1 MYIESNVLSDHN
13 MSKLWFQTN
22 DIGEKKTHNV
32 RNSPLAV
39 KKKIHNILLLYHYIR
54 KN

>member
-22 DIGEKKTHNV
+22 DIGEKKNPHNV

-39 KKKIHNILLLYHYIR
+39 KKKNP
-54 KN
+54 